1 VDHQLSSLRGAKSYK
16 IAFDLEKESQSWP
29 PVAVERLWA
38 ERTDVRFRFR
48 VANIPFFVRGIA
60 CCDLVVALP
69 DDDRREFVFSEL
81 GSESGHSALRIVIMD
96 PLAQGDVEAK
106 LRNAGCS
113 WETATQFKSLIA
125 VDVPSEVEY
134 SALRKWFIERTD
146 SGVLELQE
154 SAISSIHRSQVPD
167 FPSR

>member
-1 VDHQLSSLRGAKSYK
+1 M
-16 IAFDLEKESQSWP
+16 ESQGLH

-38 ERTDVRFRFR
+38 EKTDVRFRFR
-48 VANIPFFVRGIA
+48 IANIPFFVRGIA

-69 DDDRREFVFSEL
+69 DNDRREFVFSEF
-81 GSESGHSALRIVIMD
+81 GSESGHSAIRIVIMD
-96 PLAQGDVEAK
+96 PLGQEDVEAK

-113 WETATQFKSLIA
+113 WETAAQFKSLIA

-134 SALRKWFIERTD
+134 PALRRWFIERVD

-154 SAISSIHRSQVPD
+154 SAISSIHRSQVTD